1 MLAVSVFGQVTAPN
15 AAPAGESNGSQDFRI
30 GPGDVIDVVVNQNT
44 ALTRTG
50 IRVNNNGR
58 IQLPMIEEE
67 VYAACKTE
75 RELSEQIKERYK
87 KYLIDPHVIV
97 AIREFNSSPVAVI
110 GAVSSPGRF
119 QLRRPTRVLELFTFV
134 NGVSDKAGSNV
145 NVIRNRSLPYC
156 EGSDLVVSEG
166 VGDELISIN
175 LSDTLRGVEE
185 ANPYVRAGDILMV
198 SEAALARA
206 YVMGSVKNPS
216 IISLSEPVTLT
227 QAIAMSGGFASGA
240 KSDKVVIRR
249 QIEGSTNRSEMIV
262 SVKEVNQ
269 RKTDDV
275 LLRPNDIVEVAGP
288 GKFSAFLKTL
298 VPTLTQLPLRVVP

>member
-1 MLAVSVFGQVTAPN
+1 M
-15 AAPAGESNGSQDFRI
+15 
-30 GPGDVIDVVVNQNT
+30 ID
-44 ALTRTG
+44 
-50 IRVNNNGR
+50 
-58 IQLPMIEEE
+58 EE
-67 VYAACKTE
+67 VFAACKTE

-87 KYLIDPHVIV
+87 KYLLNPHVIV
-97 AIREFNSSPVAVI
+97 AIQEFNSSPVAVI

-134 NGVSDKAGSNV
+134 NGISDKAGSNV
-145 NVIRNRSLPYC
+145 NLIRNRSLPYC

-175 LSDTLRGVEE
+175 LSDTLKGVEE

-198 SEAALARA
+198 SEATLARA
-206 YVMGSVKNPS
+206 YVMGSVRNPS

-240 KSDKVVIRR
+240 QSDKVVIRR
-249 QIEGSTNRSEMIV
+249 QIEGSANRSEMIV

-288 GKFSAFLKTL
+288 GKFSTFLRTL